1 MSVFLSLRW
10 GNKSRFA
17 GTFAKVKMRFGKGAL
32 KYRFGVIQLAS
43 LLASRLGF
51 GFFTGEGGIIIIIK
65 YNRTTMRI

>member
-17 GTFAKVKMRFGKGAL
+17 GIFAKVKMRFEKGAL
-32 KYRFGVIQLAS
+32 TYRFGVIRLAS

>member
-1 MSVFLSLRW
+1 
-10 GNKSRFA
+10 
-17 GTFAKVKMRFGKGAL
+17 MRFEKGAL
-32 KYRFGVIQLAS
+32 TYRFGVIRLAS